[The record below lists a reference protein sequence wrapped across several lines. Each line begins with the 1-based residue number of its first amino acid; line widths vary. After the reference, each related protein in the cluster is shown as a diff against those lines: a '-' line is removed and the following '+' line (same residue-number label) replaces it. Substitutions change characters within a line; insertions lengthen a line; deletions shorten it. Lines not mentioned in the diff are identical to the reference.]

1 MIVPMKRVTVL
12 VLDKERAAATD
23 RLQKAGLLH
32 VEIDSAESED
42 LDGVRRKLARLQR
55 AKAVL
60 PELETE
66 SPRSTDNLAEANAR
80 TQQLLQE
87 IESRVER
94 KRELDERSEHLVR
107 EISRTQA
114 WGDFNVE
121 DINRLT
127 EKGIKVRLYHADA
140 EQFEEVPKQNVF
152 VFSRTKS
159 DVFFAQIDLGQAPA
173 LTVEPLSLPEKGPE
187 AMSQEL
193 SELANERAAIDGRLS
208 EIAQELPVIEMAEH
222 ALEDELEYE
231 TTKAGMEDYGTVA
244 AITGYVPAESM
255 ESFQRLAQEQSWGL
269 YARDPN
275 PDEQPPTLVRNHPV
289 IRMIQPVFKLLG
301 TVPGYREFDIS
312 ALFLGFFTIFFGMII
327 GDAGY
332 GALILL
338 TSGFLA
344 LKTKGKGK
352 PVPDGLR
359 LMILLSCATVVWGG
373 ITGNWFGVEA
383 IAQLPVFSAIIVEP
397 LAAWNA
403 ASAENV
409 QLLCFVMGTVHLV
422 LAHGWR
428 LISGLKHT
436 PRVAALADAGWLI
449 VVLGL
454 YYVVLNIVLDP
465 MKFPIPDYAMYM
477 IGAGL
482 VMVVVFGQQQE
493 GVSFGKGVLNGV
505 SNLMPTALD
514 GISAFSDIVSY
525 IRLYA
530 VGLATLAIATSFND
544 MAMEVSAAIPVAGL
558 GLAVGVLVLLFGHSL
573 NLIMA
578 ALAVVVHGVRLNM
591 LEFSGHLGMEW
602 IGAEYSPFRKK
613 YSIQQEET
621 N

>member
-1 MIVPMKRVTVL
+1 MIVPMKRVAVL
-12 VLDKERAAATD
+12 VLDNERAEATA
-23 RLQKAGLLH
+23 RLQQAGLLH
-32 VEIDSAESED
+32 VEIESAESED

-60 PELETE
+60 PELEMQP
-66 SPRSTDNLAEANAR
+66 PRSTDDHTEANAR
-80 TQQLLQE
+80 TQELLQE

-94 KRELDERSEHLVR
+94 KRELDERREHLAR
-107 EISRTQA
+107 EISRTKA
-114 WGDFNVE
+114 WGDFSVE
-121 DINRLT
+121 DIRRLAA
-127 EKGIKVRLYHADA
+127 KGVEIRLYHADS
-140 EQFEEVPKQNVF
+140 ETYESLTQQNIF
-152 VFSRTKS
+152 VLSRTKS
-159 DVFFAQIDLGQAPA
+159 DVFFVQVDLGQTPAPE
-173 LTVEPLSLPEKGPE
+173 LEPVTLPEQGPAE
-187 AMSQEL
+187 MAKEL
-193 SELANERAAIDGRLS
+193 SELAKERSAIDGRLAD
-208 EIAQELPVIEMAEH
+208 IAKELPVIEMTEQ
-222 ALEDELEYE
+222 ALLDDLEYE
-231 TTKAGMEDYGTVA
+231 TTKAGMEDHGAVA
-244 AITGYVPAESM
+244 AIMGYVPAEAL

-275 PDEQPPTLVRNHPV
+275 PDEHPPTLVRNHPIV
-289 IRMIQPVFKLLG
+289 RMIQPVFKLLG

-312 ALFLGFFTIFFGMII
+312 ALFLGFFTVFFGMII

-332 GALILL
+332 GSLILL
-338 TSGFLA
+338 ASIFFA
-344 LKTKGKGK
+344 LKMKGKGRA
-352 PVPDGLR
+352 VPDGLR
-359 LMILLSCATVVWGG
+359 LLILLSSAAVAWGG

-383 IAQLPVFSAIIVEP
+383 IANLPVFSAIIIHPV
-397 LAAWNA
+397 AAWNP
-403 ASAENV
+403 ASAHNV
-409 QLLCFVMGTVHLV
+409 QLLCFIMGTIHLV

-428 LISGLKHT
+428 LISGLKQV
-436 PRVAALADAGWLI
+436 PRVAALADAGWLV

-465 MKFPIPDYAMYM
+465 MQFPIPDYAMYM
-477 IGAGL
+477 IFGGL
-482 VMVVVFGQQQE
+482 VTVIVFGQQQE
-493 GVSFGKGVLNGV
+493 GLSFGKGILKGV

-544 MAMEVSAAIPVAGL
+544 MAMAVSTAIPVAGL
-558 GLAVGVLVLLFGHSL
+558 GVAVAVLILVFGHTL

>member
-1 MIVPMKRVTVL
+1 MIVPMKRVAVL
-12 VLDKERAAATD
+12 VLDNERATATA

-32 VEIDSAESED
+32 VEIESAESED

-55 AKAVL
+55 AKSVL
-60 PELETE
+60 PELETQ
-66 SPRSTDNLAEANAR
+66 SPRSTDDPAEANAR

-94 KRELDERSEHLVR
+94 KRELDERREHLTR

-114 WGDFNVE
+114 WGEFNV
-121 DINRLT
+121 DDMRRLAD
-127 EKGIKVRLYHADA
+127 KGVQLRLYHADA
-140 EQFEEVPKQNVF
+140 ETFEDLPKEQIF
-152 VFSRTKS
+152 VLSRTKS
-159 DVFFAQIDLGQAPA
+159 DLHFVQVDLGQAPT
-173 LTVEPLSLPEKGPE
+173 LTLDPVTLPEQGPA
-187 AMSQEL
+187 AMSKEL
-193 SELANERAAIDGRLS
+193 SELARERTAIAGRLS
-208 EIAQELPVIEMAEH
+208 EIATELPVIEMTEQ
-222 ALEDELEYE
+222 ALLDDLEYE
-231 TTKAGMEDYGTVA
+231 TTKAGMEDYGPVA
-244 AITGYVPAESM
+244 AITGYIPAEAM
-255 ESFQRLAQEQSWGL
+255 ESFQRLAQEQAWGL

-275 PDEQPPTLVRNHPV
+275 EEEHPPTLVRNHPIV
-289 IRMIQPVFKLLG
+289 RMIQPVFKLLG

-338 TSGFLA
+338 ASGYFA
-344 LKTKGKGK
+344 LKTKGKGNA
-352 PVPDGLR
+352 VPDGLR
-359 LMILLSCATVVWGG
+359 LLILLSSATVVWGG

-383 IAQLPVFSAIIVEP
+383 IAQLPVFSAIIVQP
-397 LAAWNA
+397 VAAWNP
-403 ASAENV
+403 ASAHNI
-409 QLLCFVMGTVHLV
+409 QLLCFIMGTVHLV

-428 LISGLKHT
+428 LISGLQRA

-465 MKFPIPDYAMYM
+465 MQFPIPDYAMYM
-477 IGAGL
+477 IGGGL
-482 VMVVVFGQQQE
+482 VAVIVFGQQQA
-493 GVSFGKGVLNGV
+493 GVGFAKGILKGV

-544 MAMEVSAAIPVAGL
+544 MAMEVSAAIPVAGV
-558 GLAVGVLVLLFGHSL
+558 GVAVAVLVLLFGHTL

-621 N
+621 S

>member
-1 MIVPMKRVTVL
+1 MIVPMKRVAVL
-12 VLDKERAAATD
+12 VLENERAAATS
-23 RLQKAGLLH
+23 RLQQAGLLH
-32 VEIDSAESED
+32 VEIEAAESED
-42 LDGVRRKLARLQR
+42 LDRVRRKLTRLQR

-60 PELETE
+60 PELE
-66 SPRSTDNLAEANAR
+66 SQPARSTDDLAEANAR

-94 KRELDERSEHLVR
+94 KRELDERREHLTR

-114 WGDFNVE
+114 WGDFNADDV
-121 DINRLT
+121 RQLA
-127 EKGIKVRLYHADA
+127 EKGVQIRLYHADS
-140 EQFEEVPKQNVF
+140 EIFEDIPQKNVF
-152 VFSRTKS
+152 VLSRTKT
-159 DVFFAQIDLGQAPA
+159 DVYFIQVDLGHTPA
-173 LTVEPLSLPEKGPE
+173 LSIDPVHLPEQGPS
-187 AMSQEL
+187 AMSKEL
-193 SELANERAAIDGRLS
+193 SELANERSAIDGRLE
-208 EIAQELPVIEMAEH
+208 EIAKELPVIEMSEQ
-222 ALEDELEYE
+222 ALLDELEYE
-231 TTKAGMEDYGTVA
+231 TTKAGMEDYGPVA
-244 AITGYVPAESM
+244 VVTGYVPGESL
-255 ESFQRLAQEQSWGL
+255 EHLQSLAQEQSWGL

-289 IRMIQPVFKLLG
+289 VRMIQPVFKLLG

-312 ALFLGFFTIFFGMII
+312 ALFLGFFTVFFGMII

-338 TSGFLA
+338 TSLYFA
-344 LKTKGKGK
+344 AKTKGKGK
-352 PVPDGLR
+352 SVPDGLR
-359 LMILLSCATVVWGG
+359 LLMLLSGATVVWGG

-397 LAAWNA
+397 LAAWNP
-403 ASAENV
+403 ASTENV
-409 QLLCFVMGTVHLV
+409 QMLCFIMGTVHLV

-428 LISGLKHT
+428 LISGLKRV

-465 MKFPIPDYAMYM
+465 LQFPIPDYALYM

-482 VMVVVFGQQQE
+482 VSVIVFGQQQE
-493 GVSFGKGVLNGV
+493 GLGFAKGILKGV

-544 MAMEVSAAIPVAGL
+544 MAMEVSAAIPVAG
-558 GLAVGVLVLLFGHSL
+558 VGVAVAILVLLFGHTL

-621 N
+621 S